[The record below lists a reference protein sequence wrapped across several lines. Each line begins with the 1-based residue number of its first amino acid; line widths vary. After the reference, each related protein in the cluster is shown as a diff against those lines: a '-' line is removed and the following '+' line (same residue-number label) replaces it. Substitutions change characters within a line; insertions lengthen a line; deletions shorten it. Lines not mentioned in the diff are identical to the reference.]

1 MAVRGSIS
9 SRWPCQS
16 NSFLLGP
23 LLDPHT
29 SLSLASC
36 LLLTTPPSPPPL
48 ATMFSISALQAK
60 TRPLPPMAT
69 VTPANYNVPTPAVPT
84 LGTMLPTATSG
95 PAAGASAPSGKPNVT
110 ALLAHLPPAALRKV
124 SAFVSALSA
133 HLPATNPDSEPCR
146 RVLQL
151 AYWDMVADY
160 DLARAQACAAFRRG
174 LAERDAA
181 REREKLAG
189 SGKAAA
195 ARDCFMTRFAKR
207 IGGGGA
213 ADDTTTASAETDE
226 DPNESARVSSIR
238 RWCAQVRRACREGC
252 ESVCN
257 SGNASAAGT
266 GTHTSPATST
276 TALLPPTS
284 DATLAVGEKSDGVS
298 GPLPSEEPCAER
310 PSAHLKRSCSASG
323 DECEY
328 AAGPCTSNG
337 EDRSRDC

>member
-1 MAVRGSIS
+1 
-9 SRWPCQS
+9 
-16 NSFLLGP
+16 
-23 LLDPHT
+23 
-29 SLSLASC
+29 
-36 LLLTTPPSPPPL
+36 
-48 ATMFSISALQAK
+48 MFSISALQAK